1 MNLVNTKYHFVFV
14 QNRKRHDIV
23 LDFQPSDFRH
33 ATGLHHITDIA
44 IEKNPMKLINAILY
58 TVPSKISD
66 RKLEKSKKYKAVSP
80 YSGSVR
86 ERISDMRF
94 LEQCLDT
101 SDFMRIYQTQPF
113 GSQIGAEYFIEAYC
127 SEIQQNVYIFIR
139 KRQESDQYVMVSFFR
154 KKATLVRPIYSSSTP
169 YLPTPATA
177 RAIRQLSTTRTANIT
192 GTQRTSRLHGSQ
204 ATQRLHQLLPKVKL
218 LQRKKVLQQST
229 QR

>member
-1 MNLVNTKYHFVFV
+1 MDLIYECANNFMNLVNTKYHFVFV

-94 LEQCLDT
+94 LDSVWIQVTLCEYIKRNRLEVRLEPSILLKPTAVKYSKTCTYLFGKDKN
-101 SDFMRIYQTQPF
+101 RI
-113 GSQIGAEYFIEAYC
+113 S
-127 SEIQQNVYIFIR
+127 
-139 KRQESDQYVMVSFFR
+139 M
-154 KKATLVRPIYSSSTP
+154 
-169 YLPTPATA
+169 
-177 RAIRQLSTTRTANIT
+177 
-192 GTQRTSRLHGSQ
+192 
-204 ATQRLHQLLPKVKL
+204 
-218 LQRKKVLQQST
+218 
-229 QR
+229 

>member
-94 LEQCLDT
+94 LDSVWIQVTLCEYIKRNRLEVRLEPSILLKPTAVKYSKTCTYLFGKDKN
-101 SDFMRIYQTQPF
+101 RI
-113 GSQIGAEYFIEAYC
+113 S
-127 SEIQQNVYIFIR
+127 
-139 KRQESDQYVMVSFFR
+139 M
-154 KKATLVRPIYSSSTP
+154 
-169 YLPTPATA
+169 
-177 RAIRQLSTTRTANIT
+177 
-192 GTQRTSRLHGSQ
+192 
-204 ATQRLHQLLPKVKL
+204 
-218 LQRKKVLQQST
+218 
-229 QR
+229 